1 MLQGSNIFGRG
12 WVQEASSRVFSS
24 LAEIFL
30 LQKTLRVRTPSL
42 QLRLHSDQ
50 FPMAQL
56 EMGQQQSLEGHA
68 GLGQFPHSCTQPCSY
83 SATTSWTAL
92 LEPQSSSTAALPLQ
106 ERSQGGAETIPEGL
120 LNKGHRGESPTPF
133 PSRAAPARQRHPW
146 LPFPRNF
153 TLFHSGFPPWLR
165 APGTHAGGQGSVLQ
179 GLCRSGALVSALQK
193 WLGTV
198 EPSESFL
205 HTTDWIWLPAQGE
218 EGRGKGRRRLRLEQ
232 GQAAGAGPTA
242 LLPRGDVTQRP
253 LVPAHRA

>member
-1 MLQGSNIFGRG
+1 MLVGGLVASWHWEVGRVTLWSPLLHRTMRWRKPGPQLGVHSDQSRATHSGGHVWLLQGSNIFGRG

-50 FPMAQL
+50 FPMVQ
-56 EMGQQQSLEGHA
+56 
-68 GLGQFPHSCTQPCSY
+68 
-83 SATTSWTAL
+83 
-92 LEPQSSSTAALPLQ
+92 
-106 ERSQGGAETIPEGL
+106 
-120 LNKGHRGESPTPF
+120 
-133 PSRAAPARQRHPW
+133 
-146 LPFPRNF
+146 
-153 TLFHSGFPPWLR
+153 
-165 APGTHAGGQGSVLQ
+165 AGGQGSVLQ
-179 GLCRSGALVSALQK
+179 GLCRSGTLVSVLQK

-232 GQAAGAGPTA
+232 GQAVGAGPTA
-242 LLPRGDVTQRP
+242 LLPWGDVTQQP
-253 LVPAHRA
+253 LLPAHRA